1 MEKIVQLIWLKN
13 FALFFLY
20 CVAGQGLGKLYNEVR
35 SCHYEDVQVMW
46 SMLQQSHHPLGSPKR
61 RRITRSFQWWTGKKS
76 PGIQLLVSSCEDV
89 GGGKGLGSYNTVRS
103 CHYEDI
109 QVDIWLMLQQLHLP
123 LGSPICH
130 CITRGFQWWLWTILT
145 IVHCVS

>member
-1 MEKIVQLIWLKN
+1 MCWELHTKSNKLKSRAWKLKVKAAVHIHNNLSSVLVTGVCEWLEEILWKRLCSWLTEE
-13 FALFFLY
+13 FCFVFFE

-61 RRITRSFQWWTGKKS
+61 RRITRSFQWWTGRKP
-76 PGIQLLVSSCEDV
+76 PGIQLLVSSCDDV

-103 CHYEDI
+103 CH
-109 QVDIWLMLQQLHLP
+109 
-123 LGSPICH
+123 
-130 CITRGFQWWLWTILT
+130 
-145 IVHCVS
+145 